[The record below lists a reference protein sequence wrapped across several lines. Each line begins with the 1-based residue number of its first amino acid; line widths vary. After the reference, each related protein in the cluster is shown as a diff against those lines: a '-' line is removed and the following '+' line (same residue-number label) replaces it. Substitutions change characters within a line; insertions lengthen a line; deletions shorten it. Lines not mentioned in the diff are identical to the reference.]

1 MKTMTY
7 TESRANYARVL
18 DQVTNDRE
26 AVVVT
31 RSGHEPVVIVS
42 QADYDSLVETAYL
55 MRSPANARKL
65 SDAMERLENRQGHEH
80 ELLDQD

>member
-65 SDAMERLENRQGHEH
+65 LDAMERLENRQGHEH